1 MSEPAAG
8 RVSLA
13 EIFQTFLVIGATSF
27 GGGVVAYLRQALV
40 VQKGWLDDDQFMS
53 SLEISQTLPGLNATN
68 MSVLVGSR
76 LRGVPG
82 SIAAIVGMCLPGSL
96 LLFVLGTLYGQHNA
110 RPGVIA
116 ALNGVA
122 AAATG
127 LLLAT
132 TYQLG
137 RKELGGWVDLLFVAL
152 TTAFV
157 SVFHVS
163 LPITLFTL
171 GPLAIWWYRPGKT
184 TDTGATH
191 TPAEAAAATAEEH
204 R

>member
-1 MSEPAAG
+1 VSEAAAR
-8 RVSLA
+8 RVGLG
-13 EIFQTFLVIGATSF
+13 EIFLTFLVIGATSF

-40 VQKGWLDDDQFMS
+40 TQKEWLDDDQFMS
-53 SLEISQTLPGLNATN
+53 ALEISQTLPGLNATN

-82 SIAAIVGMCLPGSL
+82 AVAAFVGMCLPGSA
-96 LLFVLGTLYGQHNA
+96 LLFVLGSLYGQHGAKPAVN
-110 RPGVIA
+110 A
-116 ALNGVA
+116 ALDGVA

-137 RKELGGWVDLLFVAL
+137 RKELGGVVDLIFVAL
-152 TTAFV
+152 TTVAV
-157 SVFHVS
+157 SVLKLS

-171 GPLAIWWYRPGKT
+171 GPLAIWWYRPSRT
-184 TDTGATH
+184 AAVA
-191 TPAEAAAATAEEH
+191 PEAK
-204 R
+204 

>member
-8 RVSLA
+8 GRVSLR
-13 EIFQTFLVIGATSF
+13 EIFTTFLVIGATSF

-40 VQKGWLDDDQFMS
+40 VQRGWLDDDQFMS
-53 SLEISQTLPGLNATN
+53 ALEISQTLPGLNATN

-82 SIAAIVGMCLPGSL
+82 STVALVGMCLPGSI
-96 LLFVLGTLYGQHNA
+96 LLFILGTLYGQHNA

-137 RKELGGWVDLLFVAL
+137 RKELGGVGGPAVRRAHHRGGERLPRLAAGDALHPRPARRVVVSADEVA
-152 TTAFV
+152 
-157 SVFHVS
+157 
-163 LPITLFTL
+163 
-171 GPLAIWWYRPGKT
+171 GERGR
-184 TDTGATH
+184 GA
-191 TPAEAAAATAEEH
+191 

>member
-1 MSEPAAG
+1 MSEAPAG

-40 VQKGWLDDDQFMS
+40 VHKGWLDDDQFMS
-53 SLEISQTLPGLNATN
+53 ALEISQTLPGLNATN

-76 LRGVPG
+76 LRGAPG
-82 SIAAIVGMCLPGSL
+82 AAAALAGMCLPGSA
-96 LLFVLGTLYGQHNA
+96 LLFVLGTLYGAHGA
-110 RPGVIA
+110 RPAVVA

-137 RKELGGWVDLLFVAL
+137 SKELGGWADLLFVVL
-152 TTAFV
+152 TTAAV

-163 LPITLFTL
+163 LPVTLFTL
-171 GPLAIWWYRPGKT
+171 GPLAIWWYRPAKV
-184 TDTGATH
+184 AAP
-191 TPAEAAAATAEEH
+191 TPAVGGEG
-204 R
+204 

>member
-1 MSEPAAG
+1 MSEPSAG

-40 VQKGWLDDDQFMS
+40 VQRAWLDDDQFMS
-53 SLEISQTLPGLNATN
+53 ALEISQTLPGLNATN

-76 LRGVPG
+76 LRGIPG
-82 SIAAIVGMCLPGSL
+82 SVVALAGMCLPGSA
-96 LLFVLGTLYGQHNA
+96 LLFVLGTLYGQHGE
-110 RPGVIA
+110 RPAVVA

-152 TTAFV
+152 TTVTV

-171 GPLAIWWYRPGKT
+171 GPLAIWWYRPVKPLV
-184 TDTGATH
+184 DT
-191 TPAEAAAATAEEH
+191 AAAEGEG
-204 R
+204 

>member
-1 MSEPAAG
+1 VSERAAG
-8 RVSLA
+8 RVTLA
-13 EIFQTFLVIGATSF
+13 EIFRTFLVIGATSF

-40 VQKGWLDDDQFMS
+40 AQRGWLDDDQFMS
-53 SLEISQTLPGLNATN
+53 ALEISQTLPGLNATN

-76 LRGVPG
+76 LRGVAG
-82 SIAAIVGMCLPGSL
+82 AVAALAGMCLPGSAI
-96 LLFVLGTLYGQHNA
+96 LFVLGALYGQHGERA
-110 RPGVIA
+110 AVAA
-116 ALNGVA
+116 ALDGVA

-137 RKELGGWVDLLFVAL
+137 SKELGGWVDLLFVAL
-152 TTAFV
+152 TTVAV

-163 LPITLFTL
+163 LAVTLCTL
-171 GPLAIWWYRPGKT
+171 GPLAIWWYRPARP
-184 TDTGATH
+184 AT
-191 TPAEAAAATAEEH
+191 AAAAPDE

>member
-1 MSEPAAG
+1 MSEAAAR
-8 RVSLA
+8 RVTLA
-13 EIFQTFLVIGATSF
+13 EIFSTFLIIGATSF

-40 VQKGWLDDDQFMS
+40 AQRQWLDDDQFMS
-53 SLEISQTLPGLNATN
+53 ALEISQTLPGLNATN

-76 LRGVPG
+76 LRGIPG
-82 SIAAIVGMCLPGSL
+82 AAAALVGMCLPGSA
-96 LLFVLGTLYGQHNA
+96 LLFLLGTLYGQHGERA
-110 RPGVIA
+110 AVTA

-137 RKELGGWVDLLFVAL
+137 SKELGGWVDLLLVTL
-152 TTAFV
+152 TTAAV

-163 LPITLFTL
+163 LPVTLFTL
-171 GPLAIWWYRPGKT
+171 GPLAIWWYRPRRPAA
-184 TDTGATH
+184 GA
-191 TPAEAAAATAEEH
+191 
-204 R
+204 RR

>member
-1 MSEPAAG
+1 MSESAAG

-13 EIFQTFLVIGATSF
+13 EIFRTFFVIGATSF

-40 VQKGWLDDDQFMS
+40 AQRGWLDDDQFMS
-53 SLEISQTLPGLNATN
+53 ALEISQTLPGLNATN

-76 LRGVPG
+76 LRGIPG
-82 SIAAIVGMCLPGSL
+82 AAAALIGMCLPGSA
-96 LLFVLGTLYGQHNA
+96 LLFVLGTLYGQHGERA
-110 RPGVIA
+110 AVAA

-137 RKELGGWVDLLFVAL
+137 SKELGGWADLLLVAL
-152 TTAFV
+152 TTVAV

-163 LPITLFTL
+163 LPVTLVTL
-171 GPLAIWWYRPGKT
+171 GPLAIWWYRPVRPAP
-184 TDTGATH
+184 AT
-191 TPAEAAAATAEEH
+191 
-204 R
+204 RGRR

>member
-1 MSEPAAG
+1 MSEPAAQ
-8 RVSLA
+8 RVALG
-13 EIFQTFLVIGATSF
+13 EIFLTFLIIGATSF

-40 VQKGWLDDDQFMS
+40 SQKGWLDDDQFMS
-53 SLEISQTLPGLNATN
+53 ALEISQTLPGLNATN

-82 SIAAIVGMCLPGSL
+82 AVAAIVGMCLPGSA
-96 LLFVLGTLYGQHNA
+96 LLFVLGSLYGQHGAKPAVN
-110 RPGVIA
+110 A
-116 ALNGVA
+116 ALDGVA

-137 RKELGGWVDLLFVAL
+137 RKELGGVVDLLFVAI
-152 TTAFV
+152 TTIAV
-157 SVFHVS
+157 SVLKVS
-163 LPITLFTL
+163 LPVTLFTL
-171 GPLAIWWYRPGKT
+171 GPLAIWWYRPT
-184 TDTGATH
+184 R
-191 TPAEAAAATAEEH
+191 AAVAVREGE

>member
-1 MSEPAAG
+1 VSEAPAG
-8 RVSLA
+8 RVPLA

-40 VQKGWLDDDQFMS
+40 VQKAWLDDDQFMS
-53 SLEISQTLPGLNATN
+53 ALEISQTLPGLNATN

-82 SIAAIVGMCLPGSL
+82 AVVALAGMCLPGSA

-110 RPGVIA
+110 RPAVIA
-116 ALNGVA
+116 ALDGVA

-137 RKELGGWVDLLFVAL
+137 RRELGGWVDLLFVAL
-152 TTAFV
+152 TTAAV
-157 SVFHVS
+157 SVLHVS
-163 LPITLFTL
+163 LPVTLFTL
-171 GPLAIWWYRPGKT
+171 GPLAIWWYRPAKPGV
-184 TDTGATH
+184 
-191 TPAEAAAATAEEH
+191 AAAVREEL
-204 R
+204 

>member
-1 MSEPAAG
+1 MSESAAG

-13 EIFQTFLVIGATSF
+13 EIFRTFFVIGATSF

-40 VQKGWLDDDQFMS
+40 AQRGWLDDDQFMS
-53 SLEISQTLPGLNATN
+53 ALEISQTLPGLNATN

-76 LRGVPG
+76 LRGIPG
-82 SIAAIVGMCLPGSL
+82 ATAALVGMCLPGSA
-96 LLFVLGTLYGQHNA
+96 LLFVLGTLYGQHGERA
-110 RPGVIA
+110 AVAA

-137 RKELGGWVDLLFVAL
+137 SKELGGWADLLLVAL
-152 TTAFV
+152 TTVAV

-163 LPITLFTL
+163 LPVTLVTL
-171 GPLAIWWYRPGKT
+171 GPLAIWWYRPARPAP
-184 TDTGATH
+184 AT
-191 TPAEAAAATAEEH
+191 
-204 R
+204 RGRR

>member
-82 SIAAIVGMCLPGSL
+82 AIAALAGMCLPGSA
-96 LLFVLGTLYGQHNA
+96 LLFVLGTLYGQHNE
-110 RPGVIA
+110 RPAVIA

-137 RKELGGWVDLLFVAL
+137 RKELGGIVDLVFVAL
-152 TTAFV
+152 TTVAV

-171 GPLAIWWYRPGKT
+171 GPLAIWWYRPTK
-184 TDTGATH
+184 
-191 TPAEAAAATAEEH
+191 PATATATAGD
-204 R
+204 RP

>member
-1 MSEPAAG
+1 VSEPAAG
-8 RVSLA
+8 GRVSLR
-13 EIFQTFLVIGATSF
+13 EIFTTFLVIGATSF

-40 VQKGWLDDDQFMS
+40 VQRGWLDDDRFMS
-53 SLEISQTLPGLNATN
+53 ALEISQTLPGLNATN

-82 SIAAIVGMCLPGSL
+82 STVALVGMCLPGSI
-96 LLFVLGTLYGQHNA
+96 LLFILGTLYGQHNA

-152 TTAFV
+152 TTAAV

-163 LPITLFTL
+163 LPVTLFTL
-171 GPLAIWWYRPGKT
+171 GPLAVWWYRPTKSLASA
-184 TDTGATH
+184 D
-191 TPAEAAAATAEEH
+191 AARGEG
-204 R
+204 

>member
-1 MSEPAAG
+1 VSDAPAA

-13 EIFQTFLVIGATSF
+13 EIFSTFLVIGATSF

-40 VQKGWLDDDQFMS
+40 VQRRWLDDDQFMS
-53 SLEISQTLPGLNATN
+53 ALEISQTLPGLNATN

-82 SIAAIVGMCLPGSL
+82 ATAALLGMCLPGSA
-96 LLFVLGTLYGQHNA
+96 LLFLLGTLYGEHNA
-110 RPGVIA
+110 RPAVIA

-137 RKELGGWVDLLFVAL
+137 RKELGGWVDAVFVAL
-152 TTAFV
+152 TVAAV

-163 LPITLFTL
+163 LPVTLFTL
-171 GPLAIWWYRPGKT
+171 GPLAIWWYRPVKAPVAEKT
-184 TDTGATH
+184 
-191 TPAEAAAATAEEH
+191 AAAGGD

>member
-1 MSEPAAG
+1 MSEPPAP
-8 RVSLA
+8 RVGLG
-13 EIFQTFLVIGATSF
+13 EIFLTFLVIGATSF

-40 VQKGWLDDDQFMS
+40 TQKGWLDDDQFMS
-53 SLEISQTLPGLNATN
+53 ALEISQTLPGLNATN

-76 LRGVPG
+76 LHGVPG
-82 SIAAIVGMCLPGSL
+82 AVAAFLGMCLPGSA
-96 LLFVLGTLYGQHNA
+96 LLFVLGTLYGQHGEKA
-110 RPGVIA
+110 AVSA

-137 RKELGGWVDLLFVAL
+137 SKELGAWADLLFVAL
-152 TTAFV
+152 TTVAV

-163 LPITLFTL
+163 LPVTLLTL
-171 GPLAIWWYRPGKT
+171 GPLAIWWYRPR
-184 TDTGATH
+184 A
-191 TPAEAAAATAEEH
+191 AAAATGRGEAQP
-204 R
+204 

>member
-1 MSEPAAG
+1 VSEAPAA

-40 VQKGWLDDDQFMS
+40 VRKGWLDDDQFMS
-53 SLEISQTLPGLNATN
+53 ALEISQTLPGLNATN

-82 SIAAIVGMCLPGSL
+82 AAAALIGMCLPGSV
-96 LLFVLGTLYGQHNA
+96 LLFVLGTLYGQHGEK
-110 RPGVIA
+110 PGIVA

-137 RKELGGWVDLLFVAL
+137 SRELGGWVDLLFVAL
-152 TTAFV
+152 TTVAV

-163 LPITLFTL
+163 LPLTLFTL
-171 GPLAIWWYRPGKT
+171 GPLAIWWYRPVKPT
-184 TDTGATH
+184 AGAA
-191 TPAEAAAATAEEH
+191 PAQRAAGGEG
-204 R
+204 

>member
-1 MSEPAAG
+1 MSKAPAA

-40 VQKGWLDDDQFMS
+40 VQKAWLDDDQFMS
-53 SLEISQTLPGLNATN
+53 ALEISQTLPGLNATN

-82 SIAAIVGMCLPGSL
+82 AAAALVGMCLPGSV
-96 LLFVLGTLYGQHNA
+96 LLFVLGTLYGQHGEK
-110 RPGVIA
+110 PGVIA

-137 RKELGGWVDLLFVAL
+137 SKELGGWADLLFVAL
-152 TTAFV
+152 TTVTV

-163 LPITLFTL
+163 LPLTLFTL
-171 GPLAIWWYRPGKT
+171 GPLAIWWYRPVKPT
-184 TDTGATH
+184 
-191 TPAEAAAATAEEH
+191 AAAGSAPRAAEGEG
-204 R
+204 

>member
-1 MSEPAAG
+1 MSEPAGGG
-8 RVSLA
+8 RVSLR
-13 EIFQTFLVIGATSF
+13 EIFTTFLVIGATSF

-40 VQKGWLDDDQFMS
+40 VQRAWLDDDQFMS
-53 SLEISQTLPGLNATN
+53 ALEISQTLPGLNATN

-82 SIAAIVGMCLPGSL
+82 STVALIGMCLPGSL
-96 LLFVLGTLYGQHNA
+96 VLFLLGTLYGQHGE
-110 RPGVIA
+110 RPSVAA

-137 RKELGGWVDLLFVAL
+137 RKELGGVVDLLFVAI
-152 TTAFV
+152 TTAAV

-163 LPITLFTL
+163 LPVTLFTI
-171 GPLAIWWYRPGKT
+171 GPLAIWWYRPAKPLP
-184 TDTGATH
+184 D
-191 TPAEAAAATAEEH
+191 AAAA
-204 R
+204 RGQG

>member
-1 MSEPAAG
+1 V

-27 GGGVVAYLRQALV
+27 GGGVVAYLRQTLV
-40 VQKGWLDDDQFMS
+40 VHKRWLDDDQFMS
-53 SLEISQTLPGLNATN
+53 ALEISQTLPGLNATN

-82 SIAAIVGMCLPGSL
+82 AAAALVGMCLPGSV
-96 LLFVLGTLYGQHNA
+96 LLFVLGTLYGQHGEK
-110 RPGVIA
+110 PGVIA

-137 RKELGGWVDLLFVAL
+137 SKELGGWVDLLFVAL
-152 TTAFV
+152 TTVAV

-163 LPITLFTL
+163 LPLTLFTL
-171 GPLAIWWYRPGKT
+171 GPLAIWWYRPVKPAA
-184 TDTGATH
+184 DAGA
-191 TPAEAAAATAEEH
+191 ARRAAGGEG
-204 R
+204 